1 VIWNTAVNNAGGTIQ
16 ALGALAHVDLQSAYI
31 EGGIL
36 TTTLKGVVQTVDTGS
51 TLDGITSGVLSNK
64 GTVLVNDHTAL
75 SLVGVI
81 NNTGTIFEDATSV
94 SGATTVRISG
104 QTATLTG
111 AGQFVMSDNANN
123 VVSGNTTAFQLI
135 NQGNTISG
143 AGQFGNGGMEF
154 FNQSGVIQGTGTNAL
169 VINLGS
175 GNGVN
180 GAGAF
185 INAKGAGG
193 VSLTQGIFTNNGFI
207 TANDG
212 SALTFQSGALLTNL
226 FSGALIG
233 GTWRSIATGHG
244 ATLTLSS
251 NAAGGGS
258 VVTDAAILQLSGSGS
273 LIQSFDPTS
282 GTIKALEQTLTS
294 VALGGQLQ
302 VLANRGYTSSLDLTD
317 SGIVQLGGGT
327 LAVGALTIATGGLLF
342 GLGTV
347 NEAPTNAGKI
357 EAKGGLLTITG
368 NIVGAG
374 ALQIDAAS
382 TLEVGGAASET
393 ATYTG
398 VGTLKLD
405 LPGSFTGPVAGLV
418 LNDVI
423 DLGGVTDVTKTAVVG
438 STLTV
443 TRSGHPNLT
452 YTVSGTG
459 LAGNHFDFALDGS
472 GGTNLTLVAGP
483 GAAAVVPLGS
493 SGGGS
498 GSGTFTNLGGSDP
511 TWVGGSGNSFNTA
524 ANWNPATVPVAGSD
538 AVITLAGAAVVSSV
552 SNTMATLATGT
563 TDSLEI
569 AGAGSVFT
577 VTNGSGIGGLKG
589 TITVDN
595 SDVLVLGG
603 TIVNAGQIK
612 LGSTGNNTDLRIGSA
627 IVNLQGAGAIH
638 LSNNGSNRIF
648 SNSANFQLINETN
661 TIDGAGQLGAASL
674 TFTNK
679 KLVNAN
685 QTTALT
691 LNTQGNIVVNTGT
704 MQASSSGGLFI
715 QNTTVNNA
723 GGTIQA
729 LVAKSHVDLSG
740 STIEGGTL
748 KSAAGG
754 VIRTVGGNGGLDG
767 ITAGVLNN
775 TGTVVVSDQ
784 TVLSL
789 AGTINNTGTI
799 AESQLS
805 NGGSTQIRIANQKVS
820 LTGGGKLTMSNNSL
834 NQIFG
839 NSASNTLDN
848 VNNTISGAGALGA
861 SSLTLVNEI
870 AGVINAD
877 QAPTLFQSGQLVIG
891 TAAAGTVNNGLLEAT
906 NTGGLVIL
914 NTTVNNSGD
923 IDTDGTILA
932 AGAGAHV
939 DLNGATIQGGVLATS
954 GGGVIQTVAASGLD
968 GITEGTINN
977 TGTLLVSD
985 LTRLDIAGTIN
996 NTGSI
1001 LVDQESAAG
1010 STGIRLTSQNV
1021 TLQGGGKVVMSNNA
1035 ANSITGAAG
1044 SDTLTNV
1051 DNTIS
1056 GAGQIGTSA
1065 TMFLVN
1071 QSKGVIN
1078 ADQTTALIVRTDAN
1092 IITNAGTM
1100 EGTGTG
1106 GLVLWNTAVNN
1117 AGGTIMAVGAG
1128 AHVDLQ
1134 SEYIEGGLLTTA
1146 TGGVIRTVDTGSALD
1161 GITSGVLSNTGT
1173 IQVADNTRLGLVGTI
1188 NNTGTIQEAAFSKNV
1203 VTAIRII
1210 GNTTLQGG
1218 GQLVMSNSIN
1228 NQIFG
1233 TNAAFNLVNVDNTIS
1248 GAGQIGTAAT
1258 MTLVNQS
1265 KGVINANQAASLTLR
1280 TDAEIIT
1287 NAGTME
1293 STGTAPLNGGLVI
1306 WNTAVNNKGG
1316 TIQAVGAQAHVDLQ
1330 TATLEGGSLKSSGGG
1345 VIQTVDTG
1353 STLDGIT
1360 AGVLTNSATVVVN
1373 DSMMLSLVGAIANSG
1388 TIKEDGFGNTGNTR
1402 LRLNGPVTLTGAGKV
1417 LMSDNAGNQ
1426 IFSNGLSLLTNQG
1439 NLISGAGQFG
1449 AGAMEYDNKS
1459 GQIRATG
1466 TNALVVNL
1474 GQGNG
1479 VNEAAGIMAGDG
1491 AGGMILTS
1499 GFFTNTGTMVANN
1512 GSSITFQGGAVNVN
1526 LAEGDLVG
1534 GTWRSVSSGAGSVLT
1549 MSGSAAGGGPI
1560 VTDAALLLLQ
1570 GAGSVIQ
1577 SFDTTSST
1585 LKPLEQTLTTVASGG
1600 QLQVLANRGYT
1611 SGLNFTDSGIVQ
1623 LGGGTFQTN
1632 SLSVTSGAKFFGFG
1646 TVQNSV
1652 SNAGL
1657 IEVNTGTLTVTGSI
1671 SGAGTL
1677 QADAATTLVLNG
1689 ASIQA
1694 AKVTDNGTVNLG
1706 GGTVQ
1711 ATTFTIAAGAK
1722 LIGFGSVQNAVANAG
1737 LIEANGGVL
1746 GVTGS
1751 ITGAGTLQADSAAT
1765 LSLTGT
1771 SILATKVTDNGT
1783 VSLGGGTLKA
1793 TTFTVA
1799 AASKL
1804 IGSGTVQNAVANSGL
1819 VEANGGTLSVTGAIT
1834 GAGALQ
1840 ADSGATLALTGAV
1853 NSATTVKDNGTVS
1866 IGVGDKLTVT
1876 GAVDPA
1882 STGVFL
1888 LNNSSVLDV
1897 AVDKGTSNKMS
1908 FIGTGRLAVDAIA
1921 QFGNNIGTTSYTP
1934 LTR

>member
-1 VIWNTAVNNAGGTIQ
+1 
-16 ALGALAHVDLQSAYI
+16 
-31 EGGIL
+31 
-36 TTTLKGVVQTVDTGS
+36 
-51 TLDGITSGVLSNK
+51 
-64 GTVLVNDHTAL
+64 
-75 SLVGVI
+75 
-81 NNTGTIFEDATSV
+81 
-94 SGATTVRISG
+94 
-104 QTATLTG
+104 
-111 AGQFVMSDNANN
+111 M
-123 VVSGNTTAFQLI
+123 
-135 NQGNTISG
+135 
-143 AGQFGNGGMEF
+143 
-154 FNQSGVIQGTGTNAL
+154 
-169 VINLGS
+169 
-175 GNGVN
+175 
-180 GAGAF
+180 
-185 INAKGAGG
+185 
-193 VSLTQGIFTNNGFI
+193 
-207 TANDG
+207 
-212 SALTFQSGALLTNL
+212 
-226 FSGALIG
+226 
-233 GTWRSIATGHG
+233 
-244 ATLTLSS
+244 
-251 NAAGGGS
+251 
-258 VVTDAAILQLSGSGS
+258 
-273 LIQSFDPTS
+273 
-282 GTIKALEQTLTS
+282 
-294 VALGGQLQ
+294 
-302 VLANRGYTSSLDLTD
+302 
-317 SGIVQLGGGT
+317 
-327 LAVGALTIATGGLLF
+327 
-342 GLGTV
+342 
-347 NEAPTNAGKI
+347 
-357 EAKGGLLTITG
+357 
-368 NIVGAG
+368 
-374 ALQIDAAS
+374 
-382 TLEVGGAASET
+382 
-393 ATYTG
+393 
-398 VGTLKLD
+398 
-405 LPGSFTGPVAGLV
+405 
-418 LNDVI
+418 
-423 DLGGVTDVTKTAVVG
+423 
-438 STLTV
+438 
-443 TRSGHPNLT
+443 
-452 YTVSGTG
+452 
-459 LAGNHFDFALDGS
+459 
-472 GGTNLTLVAGP
+472 
-483 GAAAVVPLGS
+483 
-493 SGGGS
+493 
-498 GSGTFTNLGGSDP
+498 
-511 TWVGGSGNSFNTA
+511 
-524 ANWNPATVPVAGSD
+524 
-538 AVITLAGAAVVSSV
+538 
-552 SNTMATLATGT
+552 
-563 TDSLEI
+563 
-569 AGAGSVFT
+569 
-577 VTNGSGIGGLKG
+577 
-589 TITVDN
+589 
-595 SDVLVLGG
+595 
-603 TIVNAGQIK
+603 
-612 LGSTGNNTDLRIGSA
+612 
-627 IVNLQGAGAIH
+627 
-638 LSNNGSNRIF
+638 
-648 SNSANFQLINETN
+648 
-661 TIDGAGQLGAASL
+661 
-674 TFTNK
+674 
-679 KLVNAN
+679 
-685 QTTALT
+685 
-691 LNTQGNIVVNTGT
+691 
-704 MQASSSGGLFI
+704 
-715 QNTTVNNA
+715 NNA

-748 KSAAGG
+748 KTAAGG

-805 NGGSTQIRIANQKVS
+805 NGGSTQIRIASQKVS
-820 LTGGGKLTMSNNSL
+820 LTGGGKLTMTNNSL

-870 AGVINAD
+870 AGVINAN
-877 QAPTLFQSGQLVIG
+877 QAPTFFQSGQLVIG

-923 IDTDGTILA
+923 IATDGTILA

-1001 LVDQESAAG
+1001 LVDQESASG

-1021 TLQGGGKVVMSNNA
+1021 TLQGGGNVVMSNNA

-1065 TMFLVN
+1065 TMSLVN

-1117 AGGTIMAVGAG
+1117 AGGTIQAVGAG

-1134 SEYIEGGLLTTA
+1134 TAYIEGGILTTA

-1161 GITSGVLSNTGT
+1161 GITSGVISNTGT

-1218 GQLVMSNSIN
+1218 GQVVMSNSVN

-1233 TNAAFNLVNVDNTIS
+1233 TNSAFTLVNVDNTIS
-1248 GAGQIGTAAT
+1248 GAGQIGTSAT

-1287 NAGTME
+1287 NAGTMK
-1293 STGTAPLNGGLVI
+1293 STGTAALNGGLVI

-1330 TATLEGGSLKSSGGG
+1330 TAYLEGGSLKSSGGG

-1373 DSMMLSLVGAIANSG
+1373 DSMMLSLVGTIANSG

-1402 LRLNGPVTLTGAGKV
+1402 LRLTGPVTLTGAGKV

-1426 IFSNGLSLLTNQG
+1426 IFSSNGLSMLTNQG
-1439 NLISGAGQFG
+1439 NVISGAGQFG
-1449 AGAMEYDNKS
+1449 AGGMAYDNKS

-1479 VNEAAGIMAGDG
+1479 LNEAAGIIAADG

-1499 GFFTNTGTMVANN
+1499 GFFTNNGTMAANN
-1512 GSSITFQGGAVNVN
+1512 GSAITFQAGAVNVN

-1534 GTWRSVSSGAGSVLT
+1534 GTWRSISSGAGAVLT
-1549 MSGSAAGGGPI
+1549 MSGNAAGGGPI
-1560 VTDAALLLLQ
+1560 VTDAALLVLQ

-1585 LKPLEQTLTTVASGG
+1585 LKPLEQTLTTVAKGG

-1623 LGGGTFQTN
+1623 LGGGTFQAN

-1646 TVQNSV
+1646 TVQNRS
-1652 SNAGL
+1652 
-1657 IEVNTGTLTVTGSI
+1657 
-1671 SGAGTL
+1671 
-1677 QADAATTLVLNG
+1677 
-1689 ASIQA
+1689 
-1694 AKVTDNGTVNLG
+1694 
-1706 GGTVQ
+1706 
-1711 ATTFTIAAGAK
+1711 
-1722 LIGFGSVQNAVANAG
+1722 
-1737 LIEANGGVL
+1737 
-1746 GVTGS
+1746 
-1751 ITGAGTLQADSAAT
+1751 
-1765 LSLTGT
+1765 
-1771 SILATKVTDNGT
+1771 
-1783 VSLGGGTLKA
+1783 
-1793 TTFTVA
+1793 
-1799 AASKL
+1799 
-1804 IGSGTVQNAVANSGL
+1804 
-1819 VEANGGTLSVTGAIT
+1819 
-1834 GAGALQ
+1834 
-1840 ADSGATLALTGAV
+1840 
-1853 NSATTVKDNGTVS
+1853 TTVWVHTC
-1866 IGVGDKLTVT
+1866 
-1876 GAVDPA
+1876 
-1882 STGVFL
+1882 
-1888 LNNSSVLDV
+1888 
-1897 AVDKGTSNKMS
+1897 
-1908 FIGTGRLAVDAIA
+1908 GRSA
-1921 QFGNNIGTTSYTP
+1921 
-1934 LTR
+1934 R